1 MTELVEMTE
10 LFELTELIELTVTV
24 ELTENW
30 IPAWTRMT
38 TFA

>member
-1 MTELVEMTE
+1 MTELVEITE
-10 LFELTELIELTVTV
+10 FFELTELIELTVAV

>member
-1 MTELVEMTE
+1 MTELVEMKE
-10 LFELTELIELTVTV
+10 FYELTELIELTVAV

>member
-1 MTELVEMTE
+1 MTELFEITE
-10 LFELTELIELTVTV
+10 FFELTELIELTVAV